1 MSGSKGRKLT
11 ALSITVAPRVLML
24 QTLEM
29 ALGEA
34 KKSSCGIERLFQ
46 ANLSGFST
54 NVAILLNNF

>member
-1 MSGSKGRKLT
+1 MSGSKGRKLA

-34 KKSSCGIERLFQ
+34 KKSSCGVE
-46 ANLSGFST
+46 
-54 NVAILLNNF
+54 